1 MKITKLFK
9 SFLESEKS
17 GGLVLIICTLISISI
32 ANSPLTG
39 YYASLWHF
47 QIGAH
52 SVEHWINDGLMAI
65 FFLLVGL
72 ELIKEI
78 YEGELADI
86 RKALLPI
93 GGAIGGM
100 LVPAAI
106 YLIFNYNT
114 TTHSGFGI
122 PMATDIAFALG
133 ILSLLGNKVPV
144 TLKIFLTALAV
155 IDDLG
160 AIIVIAIFYTS
171 SLIWA
176 NLFIALG
183 IFTLLLI
190 LNKCFKINNLI
201 PYILGGIV
209 MWYFMLHSGI
219 HATIAGVLL
228 AFAIP
233 YKKKT
238 DNSPSHRMQHWLHY
252 PVAFVILPLFALAN
266 TAIVIEGK
274 WHEAI
279 LEPYALGIIGG
290 LVLGKPLGIVAA
302 CFIMVKL
309 KICSLPRLLK
319 WKHLTGVSIL
329 GGIGFTMSIFVT
341 LLAFDDH
348 SIINNAKLMIL
359 LASFLSACFGYIW
372 LKETLKNNNRHTI
385 L

>member
-1 MKITKLFK
+1 
-9 SFLESEKS
+9 
-17 GGLVLIICTLISISI
+17 
-32 ANSPLTG
+32 
-39 YYASLWHF
+39 
-47 QIGAH
+47 
-52 SVEHWINDGLMAI
+52 
-65 FFLLVGL
+65 
-72 ELIKEI
+72 
-78 YEGELADI
+78 
-86 RKALLPI
+86 
-93 GGAIGGM
+93 
-100 LVPAAI
+100 
-106 YLIFNYNT
+106 
-114 TTHSGFGI
+114 
-122 PMATDIAFALG
+122 
-133 ILSLLGNKVPV
+133 
-144 TLKIFLTALAV
+144 
-155 IDDLG
+155 
-160 AIIVIAIFYTS
+160 
-171 SLIWA
+171 
-176 NLFIALG
+176 
-183 IFTLLLI
+183 
-190 LNKCFKINNLI
+190 
-201 PYILGGIV
+201 
-209 MWYFMLHSGI
+209 MLHSGI